1 MTNSIPFDTNLLTP
15 TLKPMTWAGKR
26 GLSSPDFG
34 HANAHIALSKD
45 LCVGLRYGNVTM
57 THTAVALS
65 GLSLREAWNYAAD
78 NLLNR
83 AHTAQGIA
91 IDIRPSSQA
100 TRRADTRG
108 YQIRIGDDVPATA
121 WLAHPA
127 TFRAL
132 NEHFE
137 KLFSSPVHFHA
148 PTENLL
154 FVHQDT
160 PHPTALDRWVYDH
173 FIKHPSVQ
181 VLSPQPVVCD
191 KGFAIP
197 RLITRPVSARHTST
211 RRDVLGAAA

>member
-1 MTNSIPFDTNLLTP
+1 MSNAIAFDTNLLTP
-15 TLKPMTWAGKR
+15 TLKPMTWASKPC
-26 GLSSPDFG
+26 LSSADFG
-34 HANAHIALSKD
+34 HAHAHIALSRD
-45 LCVGLRYGNVTM
+45 LCVGLRYGAVTM

-91 IDIRPSSQA
+91 IDIRPSWHC
-100 TRRADTRG
+100 TRRPDTRG
-108 YQIRIGDDVPATA
+108 YQVRIGDDVPATA

-137 KLFSSPVHFHA
+137 KMFSGPVHFHA
-148 PTENLL
+148 PSENLL
-154 FVHQDT
+154 FVHEDT

-173 FIKHPSVQ
+173 FIKHPNSQ
-181 VLSPQPVVCD
+181 LLSPQPVVFD
-191 KGFAIP
+191 KGFPIP
-197 RLITRPVSARHTST
+197 RLVTRPVSARKVAISKE
-211 RRDVLGAAA
+211 VLATAA